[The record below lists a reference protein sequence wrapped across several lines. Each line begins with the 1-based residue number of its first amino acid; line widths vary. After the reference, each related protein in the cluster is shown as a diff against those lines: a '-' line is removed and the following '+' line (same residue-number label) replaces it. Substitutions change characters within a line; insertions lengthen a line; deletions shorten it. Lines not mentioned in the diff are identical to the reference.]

1 MEYWKIGILGRS
13 LFAITPLIP
22 TFHYSNPSFRSSPR
36 FDRDLLP
43 SLLANNFQWIDARQH
58 FVRDGQAFGKR
69 FAQGLGAV
77 EAGLGRNVA
86 LRGAG
91 IERRSAHSREQYQSA
106 IRLEPSGQRQEHFA
120 LIEYVHV
127 LVKHEG
133 MFDIEEA
140 AERRR
145 GRGLALALDGLAH
158 LYIDMRHAAAGHRHM
173 HCLDVWNTMLH

>member
-69 FAQGLGAV
+69 FTQGLGAV
-77 EAGLGRNVA
+77 EAGLGRYVA
-86 LRGAG
+86 LRSAG
-91 IERRSAHSREQYQSA
+91 IERRSVHSREQYQGGFTFQVQQFLA
-106 IRLEPSGQRQEHFA
+106 ENLCGGF
-120 LIEYVHV
+120 V
-127 LVKHEG
+127 VKTLSRSMIIG
-133 MFDIEEA
+133 
-140 AERRR
+140 
-145 GRGLALALDGLAH
+145 AH
-158 LYIDMRHAAAGHRHM
+158 QTEQTVIG
-173 HCLDVWNTMLH
+173 